1 MSRQEGVDMVAAAGQ
16 YDAVRSDPDQA
27 EIDFDQ
33 AEYFRRRRE
42 IAANRTADQT
52 LKTVVSPPLIQVV
65 INRLLSESYG
75 AAVYDCSCLAC
86 GLRFLGD
93 TNTGHRCHPAAEE
106 IPVRILKTE
115 ADGGP
120 NSDNYTDRDM
130 LFLLSDVAER
140 FGLESILT
148 TGSEGNQL
156 RYVDVGIV
164 LEPSMIWDAL
174 VPYIQ
179 QRYPAQLAEFDTS
192 YLTEPRPFLITDTAA
207 QVPNSVEY
215 DALFWAV
222 TKLFTLIHGARD
234 STNQRLSHSNITT
247 LLKIMQKDVRDAVA
261 HVSCGVAPPKEPCLY
276 SNITS
281 IKNQDGTQ
289 RRVQHRHRGKS
300 NADHVGAHLTTI
312 FDLPTDY
319 VRRLVL
325 SEGMG
330 KSYDKDSQSCLL
342 WGLSHKIEAFRD
354 IRPLADQDHQDK
366 PSLPQASSSTSAP
379 TAAPMKR
386 TRVNFDHVDFDTVA
400 RSLSDEGALCLVVSS
415 ANVLLSID
423 HS

>member
-1 MSRQEGVDMVAAAGQ
+1 MVAAAGQ

-27 EIDFDQ
+27 GIDVDQ

-65 INRLLSESYG
+65 INRLLSKSYG

-156 RYVDVGIV
+156 RYVDVGTV

-174 VPYIQ
+174 VPYIH

-222 TKLFTLIHGARD
+222 TKLFTLIHGARE

-261 HVSCGVAPPKEPCLY
+261 H
-276 SNITS
+276 
-281 IKNQDGTQ
+281 

-354 IRPLADQDHQDK
+354 IRSLADQDHQDK

-379 TAAPMKR
+379 TAAPTKR